1 MHRVDAIDPALR
13 RYGRFDIETEV
24 TVPNEEERLQILE
37 VTVWNTIFRSSHLS
51 LGLDLLEWFESWD
64 DIKPSASKKLGAQTL
79 RCEGFVVCVCVCK

>member
-37 VTVWNTIFRSSHLS
+37 VTVRDTIFGSRLS
-51 LGLDLLEWFESWD
+51 WSCRM
-64 DIKPSASKKLGAQTL
+64 IRVS
-79 RCEGFVVCVCVCK
+79 R